1 MYFLYFLY
9 CQNEAT
15 ETSAQIIKYRTW
27 EIRPNKVSN
36 KEIWTMISVKS
47 RRFEYIAQ

>member
-1 MYFLYFLY
+1 MGVLYKKLKML
-9 CQNEAT
+9 QLKKI
-15 ETSAQIIKYRTW
+15 Q
-27 EIRPNKVSN
+27 PN